1 MSGRFE
7 HKIQTENFLEEKVKL
22 YPTWLEK
29 YYYSLANNTHATKR
43 QYISNVCML
52 LDSVAKEKDITVKEL
67 KTEYFDSFVINKY
80 FTKKK
85 KQIIRNKP
93 ISESAIATQITVLT
107 SFFEFM
113 TKSGYYENNP
123 MGNVVKRPSVPMK
136 NEVSFLTD
144 EELEILINTL
154 RTGEG
159 MYKTEKRKEKYLNRD
174 RLLFMIPLTT
184 GCRVSALDELDV
196 KDFDPENHTL
206 RFIEKREKER
216 LIEIPDE
223 LVGMIEKWIDERSA
237 FKGVENINAL
247 FVIEGKNECRRLSVR
262 TIQSIVSRFSV
273 RIGRE
278 ISPHE
283 LRRTFGTTAY
293 RESKDIY
300 LTSRLLG
307 HNSPTVTMRYA
318 AGNKKDEINT
328 RNVIMKKL
336 LP

>member
-22 YPTWLEK
+22 YPIWLEK

-67 KTEYFDSFVINKY
+67 KTEDFDSFVINKY

-113 TKSGYYENNP
+113 TKSGCYENNP
-123 MGNVVKRPSVPMK
+123 MDNVVKRPSVPMK
-136 NEVSFLTD
+136 NEVSFLAD

-196 KDFDPENHTL
+196 SDFCPENRTL

-216 LIEIPDE
+216 IIEIPDE
-223 LVGMIEKWIDERSA
+223 LVEMIEKWIDERST
-237 FKGVENINAL
+237 FKNIECIDAL
-247 FVIEGKNECRRLSVR
+247 FVIEGKEGCKRLSVR
-262 TIQSIVSRFSV
+262 TIQSIINRFSWK
-273 RIGRE
+273 IGRE

-293 RESKDIY
+293 RESRDIY

-318 AGNKKDEINT
+318 AANKEDEIKT

>member
-7 HKIQTENFLEEKVKL
+7 HKLQTESYLEEKVKN
-22 YPTWLEK
+22 YPKWLEN

-43 QYISNVCML
+43 QYISSVCML
-52 LDSVAKEKDITVKEL
+52 LDSVAEEKGITVREL
-67 KTEYFDSFVINKY
+67 LPGDFDSSVINKY
-80 FTKKK
+80 FMKKK
-85 KQIIRNKP
+85 QQIIRNKP
-93 ISESAIATQITVLT
+93 ISESAIATQISVLT
-107 SFFEFM
+107 RFFEFM
-113 TKSGYYENNP
+113 TKSGYYNQSP
-123 MGNVVKRPSVPMK
+123 MINAVERPSVPMK
-136 NEVSFLTD
+136 DEVSFLSD
-144 EELEILINTL
+144 NEMEILMETL
-154 RTGEG
+154 KTGDG
-159 MYKTEKRKEKYLNRD
+159 IYKTEQRKEKYLNRD

-196 KDFDPENHTL
+196 SDFCPENRTL

-216 LIEIPDE
+216 IIKIPDE
-223 LVGMIEKWIDERSA
+223 LVEMIEKWIDERST
-237 FKGVENINAL
+237 FKNIECIDAL
-247 FVIEGKNECRRLSVR
+247 FVIEGKEGCKRLSVR
-262 TIQSIVSRFSV
+262 TIQSIINRFSWK
-273 RIGRE
+273 IGRE

-293 RESKDIY
+293 RESRDIY

-318 AGNKKDEINT
+318 AANKEDEIKT